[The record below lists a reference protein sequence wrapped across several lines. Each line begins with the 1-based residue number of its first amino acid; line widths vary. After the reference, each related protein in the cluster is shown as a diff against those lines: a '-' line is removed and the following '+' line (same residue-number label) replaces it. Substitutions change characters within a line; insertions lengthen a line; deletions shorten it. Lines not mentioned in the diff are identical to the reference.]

1 MPNVWIEKNTTAR
14 VKEWAFNLFKQG
26 AFSLAG
32 GRQPDGYPVVAEIPV
47 SNDDI
52 KRFAP
57 ALDKAVTVIMFHKD
71 LKPIDD
77 PDADYDFN
85 EIVFHVECCD

>member
-1 MPNVWIEKNTTAR
+1 M
-14 VKEWAFNLFKQG
+14 
-26 AFSLAG
+26 
-32 GRQPDGYPVVAEIPV
+32 AEIPV
-47 SNDDI
+47 SDDDI

-71 LKPIDD
+71 LKPLDD